1 MQTSKSK
8 RGPMLTINMYNDEDT
23 NDENDDISS
32 ECKQL
37 ISADKS
43 KSYVSP
49 IADIESE
56 LLSEDIDAAG
66 LKMVCLERIKMIE
79 DDLNDPDLSTT
90 ERIIHQMNI
99 NSLKTV
105 VGNARLSEKIKLG
118 SLQSSQ
124 YTDAVILQKQIA
136 CNFAGQREYS
146 DVIKPVIYTQPVS
159 EMSLKGTENNEVSEC
174 SEMNTRA
181 KNNITQKVAAM

>member
-1 MQTSKSK
+1 
-8 RGPMLTINMYNDEDT
+8 MYNDEDT
-23 NDENDDISS
+23 NDENDDVSS

-49 IADIESE
+49 IADLESE

-66 LKMVCLERIKMIE
+66 LKMVCLERIRMIE
-79 DDLNDPDLSTT
+79 EDLTDPDLSTT

-99 NSLKTV
+99 KSLKTV

-124 YTDAVILQKQIA
+124 YTDAVILQKQVA
-136 CNFAGQREYS
+136 CNFAGQQEYG
-146 DVIKPVIYTQPVS
+146 DVIKPVIFTQPIS
-159 EMSLKGTENNEVSEC
+159 ERSLITPESNAIAEC
-174 SEMNTRA
+174 SDMKPCA
-181 KNNITQKVAAM
+181 KNNIKQKMLAV